1 MLKALTHA
9 LQLKIDGIGLQANHT
24 TESESDQSSTVSIWA
39 AVCACWEKR
48 DPTCLVT
55 TCTLAVAGRAS
66 KSGVFVAGQKE
77 MNEKES

>member
-1 MLKALTHA
+1 MQQSLKALTHA

-55 TCTLAVAGRAS
+55 TCTLAVAGRGA
-66 KSGVFVAGQKE
+66 FVAGQKE